1 MSDLMKYNAIMP
13 RDDDSFYLWYDSVK
27 GFRLNIIG
35 DGNCNF
41 NQEAEV
47 LFQIERERIIKLL
60 SSGEHVWQLDVIQRL
75 FRFSWK
81 QRCRCGFY
89 GVFNDHLIALI
100 KGEN

>member
-1 MSDLMKYNAIMP
+1 MSKPANSAARNQMSEFERQCYDWGWS
-13 RDDDSFYLWYDSVK
+13 DS
-27 GFRLNIIG
+27 
-35 DGNCNF
+35 
-41 NQEAEV
+41 E
-47 LFQIERERIIKLL
+47 ERIIKLL